1 MVLRLYGL
9 ILIIVL
15 AACANQNSTATN
27 NSGNDAAAEVV
38 ERYLTAKVAGDEQAL
53 RGLLCAEMESELAR
67 ETRSFAGVEG
77 ARIEGMECTANGE
90 TVTCS
95 GEILAT
101 YGTEEQSFPLGS
113 YSVVQEDGE
122 WKWCGEAG

>member
-1 MVLRLYGL
+1 M
-9 ILIIVL
+9 ILVAILVGCGGQSSESDP
-15 AACANQNSTATN
+15 ADT
-27 NSGNDAAAEVV
+27 V
-38 ERYLTAKVAGDEQAL
+38 ERYLTAKVASDEPTL

-67 ETRSFAGVEG
+67 EARSFAGVEG
-77 ARIEGMECTANGE
+77 ARVENMTCTRDSASD

-101 YGTEEQSFPLGS
+101 YGTEQQSFPLGS
-113 YSVVQEDGE
+113 YRVVQEDGE